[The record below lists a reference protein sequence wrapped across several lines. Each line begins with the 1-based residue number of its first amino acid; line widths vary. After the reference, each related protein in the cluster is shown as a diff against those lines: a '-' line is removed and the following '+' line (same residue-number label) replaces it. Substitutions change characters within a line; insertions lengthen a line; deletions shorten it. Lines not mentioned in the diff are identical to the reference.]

1 MHLAFELENAAN
13 QSFRYCRVL
22 PINDPSIEMSMAR
35 GENPKSV
42 PAIAVDKWFPAV
54 NEEIV

>member
-1 MHLAFELENAAN
+1 MAGTSHGFGVT
-13 QSFRYCRVL
+13 QVL
-22 PINDPSIEMSMAR
+22 PINEPSIEMSTTPAR

-54 NEEIV
+54 NW